1 MSVELHQ
8 QQLGECYNGSQDPNI
23 QQVAQEAN
31 QYTEMLKA
39 GQITNEEFIQLM
51 EDLKSTAIINKNM
64 DNMRVLE
71 HLNTAINGLIN
82 LAKLLG

>member
-8 QQLGECYNGSQDPNI
+8 LQLGECYNGSQDPNI
-23 QQVAQEAN
+23 QQAAQQAN

-39 GQITNEEFIQLM
+39 GQITNEEFIQLI

-82 LAKLLG
+82 LARVLG

>member
-8 QQLGECYNGSQDPNI
+8 QQLGECFHGSQDPDV
-23 QQVAQEAN
+23 QQAATQAN

-39 GQITNEEFIQLM
+39 GQISREEFVQLM

-64 DNMRVLE
+64 DDMRVLE

-82 LAKLLG
+82 LAKLAG

>member
-8 QQLGECYNGSQDPNI
+8 QQLGECYNGSQDPDLK
-23 QQVAQEAN
+23 QAAEQAN

-39 GQITNEEFIQLM
+39 GQISREEFVQLM

-64 DNMRVLE
+64 DDMRVLE

-82 LAKLLG
+82 LAKLAG